1 MLLPGGSSG
10 SSSSAGG
17 ACASKDSKCIA
28 SKISGA
34 LIAPVALIFMAYSLF
49 MYRQRTRQILRRES
63 VRYDDQRGP
72 AILVAI
78 LLTVMLISYVIAMI
92 YVF

>member
-1 MLLPGGSSG
+1 
-10 SSSSAGG
+10 
-17 ACASKDSKCIA
+17 
-28 SKISGA
+28 
-34 LIAPVALIFMAYSLF
+34 

-78 LLTVMLISYVIAMI
+78 LLTVMLISYVIEMI